1 MPDTTYVFELKVN
14 GTAKDAIDQIDS
26 RNYAIPYQTNGR
38 KVVKVS
44 VRFNPETRTLEDGL
58 II

>member
-44 VRFNPETRTLEDGL
+44 VRFNPETCTLEDGL